1 MFSPRITHFVF
12 TLFLRGEVGKV
23 AKSFRDLMIEDK
35 KIQNTQQKSGQ
46 SVHNLNPNAQQKSGQ
61 SVQNLNQNAQ
71 QKSGQGAQGVKQSTQ
86 QKSGQSAQNSH
97 QSTQQKSGQGAQNL
111 NDRGPRNKKAAEKI
125 NSTYV
130 PSDLLVTSS
139 KSTKSMPLSKGQVA
153 TTTKSASNLF
163 R

>member
-1 MFSPRITHFVF
+1 
-12 TLFLRGEVGKV
+12 
-23 AKSFRDLMIEDK
+23 MIEDK

-46 SVHNLNPNAQQKSGQ
+46 CA
-61 SVQNLNQNAQ
+61 QNLNQNAQ